1 MVEYQ
6 RNPPLFGDREE
17 MDNFY
22 CTLSVTPNVVQI
34 TFYVVN
40 LEKNTKSDHCSKFTS
55 WCVTIITRIAV
66 WQAELSILSVV
77 DKKNELTMPIV
88 FSLNYYLSTI
98 FKKTLPCALIF

>member
-34 TFYVVN
+34 TFYVVVCFAMC
-40 LEKNTKSDHCSKFTS
+40 LCTMHLHGTQKQLTKH
-55 WCVTIITRIAV
+55 IIR
-66 WQAELSILSVV
+66 
-77 DKKNELTMPIV
+77 
-88 FSLNYYLSTI
+88 
-98 FKKTLPCALIF
+98 

>member
-1 MVEYQ
+1 MNIHFSLIPLKNEECEEN
-6 RNPPLFGDREE
+6 RKEDAERWWNTKGTPPLFGDREE

-55 WCVTIITRIAV
+55 WCVTIITRMCGVA
-66 WQAELSILSVV
+66 S
-77 DKKNELTMPIV
+77 KNI
-88 FSLNYYLSTI
+88 N
-98 FKKTLPCALIF
+98 FKCG

>member
-34 TFYVVN
+34 TFWLLCGGVLCDVLVHN
-40 LEKNTKSDHCSKFTS
+40 AFAWHTK
-55 WCVTIITRIAV
+55 TI
-66 WQAELSILSVV
+66 
-77 DKKNELTMPIV
+77 N
-88 FSLNYYLSTI
+88 
-98 FKKTLPCALIF
+98 